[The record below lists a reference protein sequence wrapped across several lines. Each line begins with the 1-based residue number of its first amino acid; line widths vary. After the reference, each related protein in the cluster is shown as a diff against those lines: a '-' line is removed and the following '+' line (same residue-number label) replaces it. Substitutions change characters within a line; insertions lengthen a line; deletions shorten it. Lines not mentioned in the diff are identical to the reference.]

1 MDSLSAA
8 ADSLRIEP
16 LTRGRDDE
24 LQVRAHRR
32 LEDARSG
39 WDWVPGLSA
48 LDTIIHRG
56 RAARETMR
64 YDDDAA

>member
-1 MDSLSAA
+1 MDSLNAA
-8 ADSLRIEP
+8 ADSLRIGP
-16 LTRGRDDE
+16 LTRGRADA
-24 LQVRAHRR
+24 LRVRAHSR
-32 LEDARSG
+32 LEDSRSG

-56 RAARETMR
+56 RAARETMG